1 MAMSGSAVVRTSLLA
16 LLALLLG
23 FGFGEV
29 LASDGPPGSGP
40 TPAGKLDLR
49 THHSV
54 VVDGIPGTRGSLSER
69 CPSGHVVAGGFSHVG
84 SGLRVTESRPDGI
97 YAWRIS
103 WIQTSH
109 DDAVLYAYAICM
121 TVHADGNA

>member
-1 MAMSGSAVVRTSLLA
+1 MRTSRSAIVRTPLLT
-16 LLALLLG
+16 LLVLLLG
-23 FGFGEV
+23 LGFGEV
-29 LASDGPPGSGP
+29 LAIDGTPGS
-40 TPAGKLDLR
+40 TDPARGSALDLT

-54 VVDGIPGTRGSLSER
+54 VVDGIPGARGSLSER
-69 CPSGHVVAGGFSHVG
+69 CPTGQVVAGGFSHVG

-103 WIQTSH
+103 WIQTSR

-121 TVHADGNA
+121 NTGE